1 MIGRLHVVTDAAG
14 GRPALDAVRAALNA
28 GAPVVQVRTKTGSDR
43 ARLAFAR
50 EVVGLCR
57 AAGARCVV
65 NDRVDLALAA
75 RADGTHV
82 GADDLPVEVVRRIAG
97 PAHLVGGTARD
108 PDRAAALVAAGADYL
123 GVGPAFATA
132 TKDGLPDPIGPE
144 GVAAVAAAVAVP
156 VIAIGGV
163 TAARV
168 PALRAAGAHG
178 VAVVS
183 AVSGAADPVA
193 ATKALLA
200 ALDGAPRSRLTGFGS

>member
-14 GRPALDAVRAALNA
+14 GRAALDAVRAALSG
-28 GAPVVQVRTKTGSDR
+28 GAPVIQVRTKSGSDR

-50 EVVGLCR
+50 EVVVLCR
-57 AAGARCVV
+57 AAGAQCIV

-97 PAHLVGGTARD
+97 PTHLVGGTARD
-108 PDRAAALVAAGADYL
+108 PDRAAELVAAGADYL
-123 GVGPAFATA
+123 GVGPAFATS

-144 GVAAVAAAVAVP
+144 GVAAVAAAVRVP
-156 VIAIGGV
+156 VIAIGGL

-168 PALRAAGAHG
+168 PLLRAAGAHG

-183 AVSGAADPVA
+183 AVSGAADPAA
-193 ATKALLA
+193 ATRALLA
-200 ALDGAPRSRLTGFGS
+200 ALGATP

>member
-14 GRPALDAVRAALNA
+14 GAAALDAVRAALA
-28 GAPVVQVRTKTGSDR
+28 GGTPVVQVRTKVGSDR
-43 ARLAFAR
+43 ERLAFAR
-50 EVVGLCR
+50 EVVLLCR
-57 AAGARCVV
+57 AAGAQCIV

-97 PAHLVGGTARD
+97 PTHLIGGTARD

-123 GVGPAFATA
+123 GVGPAFATS
-132 TKDGLPDPIGPE
+132 TKDGLPDPIGPA
-144 GVAAVAAAVAVP
+144 GVAAVAAAVRVP

-163 TAARV
+163 TALRV
-168 PALRAAGAHG
+168 EALRAAGAHG

-183 AVSGAADPVA
+183 AVSAAPDPA
-193 ATKALLA
+193 AAARELLV
-200 ALDGAPRSRLTGFGS
+200 ALDGTP